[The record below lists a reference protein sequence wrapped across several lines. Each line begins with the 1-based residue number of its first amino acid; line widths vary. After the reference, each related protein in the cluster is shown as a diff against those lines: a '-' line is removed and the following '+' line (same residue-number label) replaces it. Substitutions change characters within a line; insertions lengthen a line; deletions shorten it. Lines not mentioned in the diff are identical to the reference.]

1 MMYNMQSVAQI
12 CNSSERKMKIATI
25 LMDIDGTMTE
35 KLPGSESVQSD
46 PLKLLIPPVVQKFG
60 ISDSEAEIKIRSCGD
75 IEKRCISEVLPQ
87 LGIEKSLYFN
97 VMRDAMKK
105 KIIITPDTLRFFRKM
120 KEINIPVCTAS
131 TNSVF
136 MSLAKLSAAGIADLN
151 GCSFI
156 AKYHPGCEF
165 GDPEGKFSPDYFP
178 AILRN
183 HGYDPERTM
192 MIGDEPKRDL
202 YPARNA
208 GIRYCVIIDRK
219 QNEPVLRKDG
229 AVFIN
234 SLDILTVMIQEET
247 L

>member
-1 MMYNMQSVAQI
+1 
-12 CNSSERKMKIATI
+12 
-25 LMDIDGTMTE
+25 
-35 KLPGSESVQSD
+35 
-46 PLKLLIPPVVQKFG
+46 
-60 ISDSEAEIKIRSCGD
+60 
-75 IEKRCISEVLPQ
+75 
-87 LGIEKSLYFN
+87 
-97 VMRDAMKK
+97 MKK

-192 MIGDEPKRDL
+192 MIGDEPERDL
-202 YPARNA
+202 YPALA
-208 GIRYCVIIDRK
+208 SGIRYGVIIDRK
-219 QNEPVLRKDG
+219 QKEPVVFRDNG
-229 AVFIN
+229 IFIN
-234 SLDILTVMIQEET
+234 SLDHLSKIIEEKDV
-247 L
+247 